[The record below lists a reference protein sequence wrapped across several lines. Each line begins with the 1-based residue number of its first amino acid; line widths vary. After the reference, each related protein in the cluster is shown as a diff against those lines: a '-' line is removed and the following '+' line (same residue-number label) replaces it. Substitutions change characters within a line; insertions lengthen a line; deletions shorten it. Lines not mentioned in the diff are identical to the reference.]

1 MFIVTKEGVM
11 VIDPMN
17 AKHAR
22 NMLTEIRNI
31 TDAPIKYLF
40 YSHNHW
46 DHISGGQVFKD
57 EGACIIAHSDAE
69 KFMKA
74 NPNPKVFCKKFVPKL
89 SKLCYERLFSLIK
102 FGLEI
107 SMKLVLVVFV
117 LSFTTWASI
126 MVME

>member
-1 MFIVTKEGVM
+1 MLCHTLVKRQGFFLRQPEAREVAPDVYSFTDNGISHSMFIVTKEGVM

-74 NPNPKVFCKKFVPKL
+74 NKNPKVF
-89 SKLCYERLFSLIK
+89 
-102 FGLEI
+102 
-107 SMKLVLVVFV
+107 
-117 LSFTTWASI
+117 ASI
-126 MVME
+126 L